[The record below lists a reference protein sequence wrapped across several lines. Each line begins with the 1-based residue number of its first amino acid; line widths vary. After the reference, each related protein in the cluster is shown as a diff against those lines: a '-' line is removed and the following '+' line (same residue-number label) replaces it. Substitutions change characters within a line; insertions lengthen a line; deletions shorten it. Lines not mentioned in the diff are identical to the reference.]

1 MCEHVFV
8 PATILHA
15 DLDAFFASV
24 EQRDDPALRG
34 KPVLVGAGVVM
45 AASYE
50 ARACGVRG
58 AMGGRQALALCPD
71 AIVVPPR
78 MDAYSEASRAVF
90 AVFDDTTPLVEP
102 LSIDEAFLDV
112 GGLRKVSG
120 SPPEI
125 AAALRLAVRE
135 RVGLSI
141 TVGVARTKFLAKVAS
156 RVAKPDGLL
165 VVPPER
171 ELAFLHP
178 LDVGAL
184 WGVGPKT
191 TAKLLERGITRVGE
205 VAALDEAVLVAMLGP
220 ASGHHLHSL
229 ADNRDPRPVETGRRR
244 RSMGANAALGRGH
257 RPPEE
262 VCAMLDGLLDGIAR
276 RLRTARVVGH
286 TVVLRIRF
294 DDFTRV
300 TRSYTLPSPTAD
312 TTPLRDAARR
322 LLDDAQ
328 PLVAARWGSPWSAS
342 RWRTSATP
350 TRCNSRCR
358 STAGAVPRSTTP
370 STPCATASAAPRSAA
385 PRCSARIVAGRCR
398 CCPRGD
404 GRRSMARRCSVGAGA
419 QLASARCGSFQS
431 GRGKWHVYPLGIRS
445 R

>member
-1 MCEHVFV
+1 MFV
-8 PATILHA
+8 STGSGASILHA

-24 EQRDDPALRG
+24 EQRDDPRLRG
-34 KPVLVGAGVVM
+34 RPVIVGGGVVM

-58 AMGGRQALALCPD
+58 AMNGRQAKALCPD

-78 MDAYSEASRAVF
+78 MHAYSEASRAVF

-120 SPPEI
+120 EPVDI
-125 AAALRLAVRE
+125 AASLREAVRE
-135 RVGLSI
+135 RVGLAI

-156 RVAKPDGLL
+156 RVGKPDGLL

-178 LDVGAL
+178 LAVDAL

-191 TAKLLERGITRVGE
+191 TAKLHERGIRRVGE
-205 VAALDEAVLVAMLGP
+205 VAALEEEVLVAMLGP
-220 ASGHHLHSL
+220 AAGHHLHAL
-229 ADNRDPRPVETGRRR
+229 AHNRDPRPVETGRRR
-244 RSMGANAALGRGH
+244 RSMGAQRALGRGR
-257 RPPEE
+257 RPPDE
-262 VCAMLDGLLDGIAR
+262 VRAMLDGLLDGIAR

-294 DDFTRV
+294 DDFARV
-300 TRSYTLPSPTAD
+300 TRSCTLPTPTAD
-312 TTPLRDAARR
+312 TAPLRDAARR

-328 PLVAARWGSPWSAS
+328 TLVDERGLTLVGVAVSNLSDDTAVQLPLPFDGGLGPALDHALDAVRDRFGGS
-342 RWRTSATP
+342 
-350 TRCNSRCR
+350 
-358 STAGAVPRSTTP
+358 
-370 STPCATASAAPRSAA
+370 
-385 PRCSARIVAGRCR
+385 
-398 CCPRGD
+398 
-404 GRRSMARRCSVGAGA
+404 SVGRAALLGKDRGWSMP
-419 QLASARCGSFQS
+419 LLPDPS
-431 GRGKWHVYPLGIRS
+431 G
-445 R
+445 